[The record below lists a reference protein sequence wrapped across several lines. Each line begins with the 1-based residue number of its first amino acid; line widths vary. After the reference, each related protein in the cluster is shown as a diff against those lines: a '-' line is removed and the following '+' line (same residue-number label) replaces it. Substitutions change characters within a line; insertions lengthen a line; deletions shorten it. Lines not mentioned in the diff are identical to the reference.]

1 MTSFGRYSS
10 YPTVIHRIDCRV
22 KLMAMILF
30 LVSVFLNY
38 GTPWMNLVIYGGIFI
53 ALLSISL
60 VAKASF
66 LSLFR
71 SLKALWFMIFLLLLI
86 NVLFNGNDNSMI
98 LFTIPFN
105 AEEGTGVAIRL
116 GAIINVVYIFVR
128 LVLVLMVTNIL
139 TQTTKPMELTASL
152 EWLFYPL
159 KLIHIPGHKFAM
171 ALSLALRFVPTLQ
184 EQTSRIMKAQASRG
198 VDYKQG
204 KFKEKI
210 KALVSLIIP
219 LFMSAFLTSGEL
231 ADAMEARGYDP
242 DGKRTKFKTD
252 TWGMRDT
259 ISVIFLCLFTAGF
272 ITLAVLKPDL
282 FAALNIS
289 VPAL

>member
-1 MTSFGRYSS
+1 MVEFS
-10 YPTVIHRIDCRV
+10 
-22 KLMAMILF
+22 LF
-30 LVSVFLNY
+30 F
-38 GTPWMNLVIYGGIFI
+38 
-53 ALLSISL
+53 
-60 VAKASF
+60 F
-66 LSLFR
+66 LSLL
-71 SLKALWFMIFLLLLI
+71 SLKLLSCLSSALLK
-86 NVLFNGNDNSMI
+86 
-98 LFTIPFN
+98 
-105 AEEGTGVAIRL
+105 EEGTGVAIRL

-159 KLIHIPGHKFAM
+159 KLIHIPVHKFAM